1 MFANPGQDA
10 LLALLKSI
18 KTIAIVG
25 LSPKTD
31 RPSYRVAAGM
41 QKLGY
46 RIVPVH
52 PLAEEILGEKV
63 YASLRD
69 IPFAV
74 DLVDVFR
81 DPEHIGPIVDDTL
94 AISAPRLWLQ
104 EGVINESEAL
114 RAQAAGVEV
123 VMDRCIWRD
132 AVALL
137 AE

>member
-1 MFANPGQDA
+1 MFANPSEDE
-10 LLALLKSI
+10 LRSLLKTI

-31 RPSYRVAAGM
+31 RPSYRVAAGL

-46 RIVPVH
+46 RVVPVH

-63 YASLRD
+63 YASLRE
-69 IPFAV
+69 IPFPV

-81 DPEHIGPIVDDTL
+81 DPEHIAPIVDD
-94 AISAPRLWLQ
+94 AIAIGAPRLWLQ
-104 EGVINESEAL
+104 DGVVNEAEAQ
-114 RAQAAGVEV
+114 RAQAAGLQV
-123 VMDRCIWRD
+123 VMDRCVWRD

-137 AE
+137 V

>member
-1 MFANPGQDA
+1 MFANPSEDE
-10 LLALLKSI
+10 LRTLLKTI

-31 RPSYRVAAGM
+31 RPSYRVAAGL

-46 RIVPVH
+46 RVVPVH

-63 YASLRD
+63 YASLRE

-81 DPEHIGPIVDDTL
+81 DPEHIAPIVDD
-94 AISAPRLWLQ
+94 AIVIAAPRLWLQ
-104 EGVINESEAL
+104 DGVVNEAEAQ
-114 RAQAAGVEV
+114 RAQAAGLQV
-123 VMDRCIWRD
+123 VMDRCVWRD

-137 AE
+137 V

>member
-1 MFANPGQDA
+1 MFANPSEDE
-10 LLALLKSI
+10 LRTLLKTI

-31 RPSYRVAAGM
+31 RPSYRVAAGL

-46 RIVPVH
+46 RVVPVH

-63 YASLRD
+63 YASLRE

-81 DPEHIGPIVDDTL
+81 DPEHIAPIVDD
-94 AISAPRLWLQ
+94 AIVIAASRLWLQ
-104 EGVINESEAL
+104 DGVVNEAEAQ
-114 RAQAAGVEV
+114 RAQAAGLQV
-123 VMDRCIWRD
+123 VMDRCVWRD

-137 AE
+137 V

>member
-1 MFANPGQDA
+1 MFANPSEDE
-10 LLALLKSI
+10 LRSLLKTI

-31 RPSYRVAAGM
+31 RPSYRVAAGL

-46 RIVPVH
+46 RVVPVH

-81 DPEHIGPIVDDTL
+81 DPEHIAPIVDD
-94 AISAPRLWLQ
+94 AIAIAAPRLWLQ
-104 EGVINESEAL
+104 DGVVNEAEAQ
-114 RAQAAGVEV
+114 RAQAAGMQV
-123 VMDRCIWRD
+123 VMDRCVWRD

-137 AE
+137 A

>member
-1 MFANPGQDA
+1 MFANPSEDE
-10 LLALLKSI
+10 LRSLLKTI

-31 RPSYRVAAGM
+31 RPSYRVAAGL

-46 RIVPVH
+46 RVVPVH

-63 YASLRD
+63 YASLRE
-69 IPFAV
+69 IPFPV

-81 DPEHIGPIVDDTL
+81 DPEHIAPIVDD
-94 AISAPRLWLQ
+94 AIAVAAPRLWLQ
-104 EGVINESEAL
+104 DGVVNEAEAQ
-114 RAQAAGVEV
+114 RAQAAGLQV
-123 VMDRCIWRD
+123 VMDRCVWRD

-137 AE
+137 V